1 LKHTWLLCAVFV
13 ASCTAADQT
22 PPAARPAITA
32 SHAPLS
38 PAAATLLNYLNGLAD
53 NPRHVLSGQHSSYW
67 GSNPLDYV
75 QRAASKTGKTVA
87 ILGTTSGQSGS
98 TQDVVALSNQ
108 WLDQNGIVLVSWWP
122 IDPFTNAYSS
132 VKPTSSSNFA
142 RLAQP
147 GTAAYAAWYKILDGQ
162 IALLK
167 QIKGPVLYRPF
178 VELNGD
184 WSWWQN
190 QDAGTFAIVWQQM
203 HDYFV
208 SKGVTNVL
216 WVYNVNTGKGAYTQ
230 YYPGANYVDVLSLDA
245 YPPSKKDASTYQ
257 ALLTLNQP
265 IIYGEIGVTDP
276 NNSKVVPNSADN
288 SQLLAVVKAEFPKVI
303 GMVFFCQNYG
313 ISEQQGASE
322 LLNDPAVVNRSDLP
336 PGL

>member
-1 LKHTWLLCAVFV
+1 
-13 ASCTAADQT
+13 
-22 PPAARPAITA
+22 
-32 SHAPLS
+32 
-38 PAAATLLNYLNGLAD
+38 
-53 NPRHVLSGQHSSYW
+53 VLSGQHSSYW
-67 GSNPLDYV
+67 DSNPLNYV

-108 WLDQNGIVLVSWWP
+108 WLDQHGIVLVSWWP
-122 IDPFTNAYSS
+122 IDPFTNAYTST
-132 VKPTSSSNFA
+132 KPTSSSNFA
-142 RLAQP
+142 QLAQP
-147 GTAAYAAWYKILDGQ
+147 GSAAYGAWYKILDGQ

-190 QDAGTFAIVWQQM
+190 QDTKTFVAVWRQM

-216 WVYNVNTGKGAYTQ
+216 WVYNVNTGKGNYNE
-230 YYPGANYVDVLSLDA
+230 YYPGPNYVDVTSLDA
-245 YPPSKKDASTYQ
+245 YPPSARDASTYR
-257 ALLTLNQP
+257 ALLSLGQP
-265 IIYGEIGVTDP
+265 ILYGETGVTDP
-276 NNSKVVPNSADN
+276 NNSRVDPGSADN
-288 SQLLAVVKAEFPKVI
+288 SQLLALVKASFPRVI

-313 ISEQQGASE
+313 ISQQQGASE
-322 LLNDPAVVNRSDLP
+322 LLNDPAIVNRSDLP
-336 PGL
+336 LTW